1 MRPWQDAPV
10 GRDLAEILAPVTE
23 GYDVVGVPKPLTDEE
38 ITAALASL
46 PGWERQ
52 GDEIARTYEIRHH
65 AAVAAIVTIADRS
78 RRVQHH
84 ADLDLRIDSLTA
96 RITTHDAGYVLTR
109 ADVDLAHRIDAIV
122 AAHQA
127 LPLD

>member
-1 MRPWQDAPV
+1 M
-10 GRDLAEILAPVTE
+10 
-23 GYDVVGVPKPLTDEE
+23 GVPAPLSDEE
-38 ITAALASL
+38 ITERLAAL

-52 GDEIARTYEIRHH
+52 GDEITRTYPIRYH

-84 ADLDLRIDSLTA
+84 ADLDLRMDHLRAT
-96 RITTHDAGYVLTR
+96 ITTHDADYRLTE
-109 ADVDLAHRIDAIV
+109 ADFDLAARIDAIV

-127 LPLD
+127 LPLE

>member
-1 MRPWQDAPV
+1 MM
-10 GRDLAEILAPVTE
+10 
-23 GYDVVGVPKPLTDEE
+23 GVPVPLSEEE
-38 ITAALASL
+38 IAARLGGL
-46 PGWERQ
+46 PGWERE
-52 GDEIARTYEIRHH
+52 GDAISRTYPIRYH

-84 ADLDLRIDSLTA
+84 ADLDLRMESLRA
-96 RITTHDAGYVLTR
+96 SITTHDAGYRLTV
-109 ADVDLAHRIDAIV
+109 ADFDLAARIDAIV

>member
-1 MRPWQDAPV
+1 M
-10 GRDLAEILAPVTE
+10 
-23 GYDVVGVPKPLTDEE
+23 GVPQALSDEE
-38 ITAALASL
+38 IRERLAGL

-52 GDEIARTYEIRHH
+52 GDEITRTYEIRYH

-84 ADLDLRIDSLTA
+84 ADLDLRIDHLRAS
-96 RITTHDAGYVLTR
+96 ITTHDAGHRLTR
-109 ADVDLAHRIDAIV
+109 ADFDLARRIDAIV

>member
-1 MRPWQDAPV
+1 M
-10 GRDLAEILAPVTE
+10 
-23 GYDVVGVPKPLTDEE
+23 GVPEPLTEME
-38 ITAALASL
+38 ITAALAGV
-46 PGWERQ
+46 PGWERE
-52 GDEIARTYEIRHH
+52 GDMISRTYPIRYH

-84 ADLDLRIDSLTA
+84 ADLDLRMDHLRA
-96 RITTHDAGYVLTR
+96 AITTHDAGYRLTA
-109 ADVDLAHRIDAIV
+109 ADFDLAQRIDAIV